1 MKPSSIEL
9 KSTKYVLTVV
19 MDPAVSFETIL
30 EDVTEKFRQSA
41 RFFKGASMAMSFAG
55 REVTPQQERLLVEAV
70 TRYCDINIT
79 CIIEE
84 NEDRENAQYQA
95 IAHALPPKEPEET
108 LSTDG
113 MDAAGESG
121 ALTEPADIL
130 RGSLKNGQ
138 KVYSDKTILLLGD
151 VEPGAEIASERNVFI
166 AGCAMGTLRSG
177 VGGEGSFA
185 AALIM
190 KPSTLEVDGHRSV
203 AAIRKR
209 SFDDS
214 YTPYPQICTVEDGR
228 MRMDTISGRTWNH
241 IFERLAQRKEEE
253 QDAEE

>member
-1 MKPSSIEL
+1 M
-9 KSTKYVLTVV
+9 
-19 MDPAVSFETIL
+19 
-30 EDVTEKFRQSA
+30 
-41 RFFKGASMAMSFAG
+41 
-55 REVTPQQERLLVEAV
+55 
-70 TRYCDINIT
+70 
-79 CIIEE
+79 
-84 NEDRENAQYQA
+84 
-95 IAHALPPKEPEET
+95 
-108 LSTDG
+108 
-113 MDAAGESG
+113 
-121 ALTEPADIL
+121 
-130 RGSLKNGQ
+130 
-138 KVYSDKTILLLGD
+138 
-151 VEPGAEIASERNVFI
+151 EPGAEIASERNVFI